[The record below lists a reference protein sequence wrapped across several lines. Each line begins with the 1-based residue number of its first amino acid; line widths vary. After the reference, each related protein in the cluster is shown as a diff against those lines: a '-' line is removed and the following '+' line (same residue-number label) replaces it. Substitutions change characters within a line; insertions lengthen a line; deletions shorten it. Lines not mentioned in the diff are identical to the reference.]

1 MKSLYQYTVI
11 VLLAILCL
19 PNLMVAGQDSNSSPP
34 RNLRIT
40 RENVGASEEQ
50 FTARWDA
57 PTGDAPDYYSLAW
70 RWRESSDEEW
80 NAWQSGYI
88 IHETTFLVTYLAN
101 LGLEEGVV
109 PQLQVGAKS
118 FTSEEFSDEVFASF
132 PPQSRRSRSV
142 QNSDSSDDES
152 RREPDPIPPTCE
164 TLSADG
170 EGITVSSPN
179 GMGSGIECQH
189 IDGGGIGI
197 DAILQMGYI
206 DAVDVWGIVTEAT
219 VCFGHESGA
228 FIFLDAATA
237 PRTASWVE
245 GFDMGEL
252 MCVTIDRPGSIVLMP
267 LHHRPTV

>member
-1 MKSLYQYTVI
+1 M
-11 VLLAILCL
+11 
-19 PNLMVAGQDSNSSPP
+19 
-34 RNLRIT
+34 
-40 RENVGASEEQ
+40 
-50 FTARWDA
+50 
-57 PTGDAPDYYSLAW
+57 
-70 RWRESSDEEW
+70 
-80 NAWQSGYI
+80 
-88 IHETTFLVTYLAN
+88 VTYLAN

-118 FTSEEFSDEVFASF
+118 FLLEEFSDEVFASF
-132 PPQSRRSRSV
+132 PTQSRRSRSA
-142 QNSDSSDDES
+142 QNSDSSDDEI
-152 RREPDPIPPTCE
+152 RWEPDPIPPTCE

-219 VCFGHESGA
+219 VCFEHESGA

-237 PRTASWVE
+237 PRTASWVD

-252 MCVTIDRPGSIVLMP
+252 MCVTIDRPGSIILMP